1 MAWAFSGFMTLVFL
15 HPSITAALLQ
25 RNRSSVHL
33 ETFLSTHHLAR
44 CETNLAHQ
52 QLKQTSDDAK
62 PKNPDKMQDPLDV
75 SRNYTTFNPELFQS
89 LFDNKS
95 LQKKVPAVSQ
105 ECSLPNLP
113 DVCVAIACDGSDSS
127 IVHLTTMWCLE
138 PSECQ

>member
-1 MAWAFSGFMTLVFL
+1 MTLVFL

-52 QLKQTSDDAK
+52 QLKQTSDD
-62 PKNPDKMQDPLDV
+62 DPRILTKCKIPWMYREITQPSILS
-75 SRNYTTFNPELFQS
+75 SRASLTINRFQQS
-89 LFDNKS
+89 HRNAPCPICLMS
-95 LQKKVPAVSQ
+95 ALQSPATV
-105 ECSLPNLP
+105 LIL
-113 DVCVAIACDGSDSS
+113 AS